1 MVPLNSSFCSAALGS
16 FGSSSKKPA
25 VSLKAT
31 KSVTE
36 FYYSVWKFYLFV
48 VREFYMPASPFQ
60 IWFQKQVQR
69 DLRMDCGNPPP
80 TLPNKDGVIVSRE
93 QAAPVS
99 AFKSMHTLHRGNKLR
114 EVDRGHRAGR
124 PGWV

>member
-48 VREFYMPASPFQ
+48 VREFYMPASDLVSDLVPEAGTKGFEDGLWESTPHPAKQRWSHSFQ
-60 IWFQKQVQR
+60 GTS
-69 DLRMDCGNPPP
+69 CAC
-80 TLPNKDGVIVSRE
+80 VS
-93 QAAPVS
+93 
-99 AFKSMHTLHRGNKLR
+99 L
-114 EVDRGHRAGR
+114 
-124 PGWV
+124 